1 MSKVKLTIS
10 VPEDTALYLREQPN
24 ASAVVAE
31 SVEIY
36 RTRELERE
44 LAAAYRVDANEAA
57 ELNREWQSTDSEI
70 ED

>member
-1 MSKVKLTIS
+1 MTIS
-10 VPEDTALYLREQPN
+10 VPEDTALYLRAKPN

-44 LAAAYRVDANEAA
+44 LEAGYREDANEAE
-57 ELNREWQSTDSEI
+57 ELNREWQSADSEV